1 MTTRKNFCDTLIQ
14 SKELKEFIE
23 ANSNLTPEEIV
34 KMFKNKTKEQRER
47 LVVNRQADLRLIEE
61 INRQKESIK
70 KLGKEQSEVATN
82 RASATIDTS
91 DVGLL
96 RNLII
101 NSSGVWY
108 AGAGNSLEIKQQSY
122 ISKYTNLLNGEL
134 ELLDVRVVNNGNLN
148 AGRYDFS
155 TPQGDLFDKQ
165 VRIEWGILNGT
176 GDKTTGNIKAKET
189 AKALNDITQGMIK
202 DEQALGLKTGIRQKY
217 AGMQTHNQQKI
228 SNVSQKEYWD
238 FTLKLLT
245 DEQRIAFEGKK
256 EITQNIYE
264 ILAGR
269 NTKEFSIEGLPLKS
283 KESIENFVNT
293 RSLEFKDVNAEI
305 EYHRKFGDT
314 ADIIDITFAS
324 INRQAKAMASF
335 EMFGFQKPQVAIEK
349 AVNYIWDNNLT
360 QEQKDKLKNK
370 ANFGLKDI
378 QARLNADVEEVLLGT
393 RLPEF
398 TQKIMKYQGAR
409 TLTGTLMNQ
418 FGADIVMQKL
428 QKALRTGNVSRSL
441 VEGVATL
448 PTAPLRIF
456 KTIYKAWS
464 QGKRAGLSKQE
475 FYEASLHG
483 YLSEAMVRQAHD
495 FIAKNGVF
503 EVKKAGKFD
512 SFVNWVHRY
521 AGNTADNQLKQI
533 AIKSSL
539 TKEFRDFANGNFKG
553 DSEVYKDFLRLYFT
567 DNEINTIT
575 KVKEARE
582 GDGIHGSD
590 MQYLKNE
597 DVKDL
602 VKEDISKIELT
613 FNAERKSVAEQI
625 KNIEKQVL
633 EAEALKTGILKEKRN
648 QISKNIE
655 DLESRLERK
664 TNEFVKNKIAQAEK
678 DLSLADD
685 YKKLQNKLNEEKK
698 IEIENKIQKLKEELD
713 IFENKLKEKKGK
725 RGGKLPPSQYEAIK
739 LKSLKDKI
747 KIEQSKLEKE
757 KFFYSR
763 EDYSKLKS
771 LEQKFKSGEKNLDKI
786 EEGKIF
792 FTEYERRQLKFIKEQ
807 INTEKRKIESDEM
820 PFLNKED
827 FKKVKEADE
836 TIKKF
841 GKLKENYQKQ
851 SDALK
856 KDLKEKEKNL
866 YERKK
871 IELEQKFSSML
882 IAETN
887 RNLNIGGARVR
898 SLARADGGQI
908 TSAGA
913 LFMQLKT
920 ASISQYFDLYQR
932 ILTHPHFS
940 NMGKLGFFTASVGF
954 LTLAGMMT
962 VMLTDSVNNW
972 GEPKKRSL
980 SEILHEGFMR
990 GGAGGIIYDAVK
1002 SLYGR
1007 ELGGIFFD
1015 ERISDRGKIGDIAS
1029 FVAGPTGGQVADI
1042 LQATQDL
1049 IPQGKD
1055 KKVKIDKALE
1065 VSIKSIPATNL
1076 FYYRALTNHTIMGI
1090 GEVIQDLSGGKIE
1103 SKKKKNKRRREAGE
1117 EGLFSDKSPRIT
1129 FANYF

>member
-23 ANSNLTPEEIV
+23 ANSNLTPEEVV

-101 NSSGVWY
+101 NSSGVWH

-370 ANFGLKDI
+370 ANFGLEDI

-393 RLPEF
+393 RLPQF
-398 TQKIMKYQGAR
+398 TQNIMKYQGAR

-428 QKALRTGNVSRSL
+428 QKALRTGDVSSSL

-464 QGKRAGLSKQE
+464 QGDRAGLSKQE

-590 MQYLKNE
+590 MRYLKNE

-648 QISKNIE
+648 QI
-655 DLESRLERK
+655 
-664 TNEFVKNKIAQAEK
+664 
-678 DLSLADD
+678 
-685 YKKLQNKLNEEKK
+685 
-698 IEIENKIQKLKEELD
+698 
-713 IFENKLKEKKGK
+713 
-725 RGGKLPPSQYEAIK
+725 
-739 LKSLKDKI
+739 
-747 KIEQSKLEKE
+747 
-757 KFFYSR
+757 
-763 EDYSKLKS
+763 
-771 LEQKFKSGEKNLDKI
+771 
-786 EEGKIF
+786 
-792 FTEYERRQLKFIKEQ
+792 
-807 INTEKRKIESDEM
+807 
-820 PFLNKED
+820 FLNKED
-827 FKKVKEADE
+827 FEKVKEADE

-871 IELEQKFSSML
+871 IELEQKFNSML
-882 IAETN
+882 TAETN

-940 NMGKLGFFTASVGF
+940 NMGKLGFFTGSVGF

-962 VMLTDSVNNW
+962 VMLADSVNNW

-980 SEILHEGFMR
+980 NEILHEGFMR

-1103 SKKKKNKRRREAGE
+1103 SKKKENKRRREAGE